1 MDRSWPIVFEGPTN
15 PATYRTTTAGKASFV
30 ARTRRTREAAGLP
43 GVCPDPD
50 LSRYELRA
58 ANYFRHVFFP
68 PVCGLCMSTVRS
80 TLLHKLN
87 NSQVPPCALRSSST

>member
-1 MDRSWPIVFEGPTN
+1 MDRFCPFVFEGPN
-15 PATYRTTTAGKASFV
+15 PATYRTTAAGKASFV

-58 ANYFRHVFFP
+58 ANYFRHVFFFQCVGYACP
-68 PVCGLCMSTVRS
+68 PCAQ
-80 TLLHKLN
+80 LLHKLN
-87 NSQVPPCALRSSST
+87 NSQVPPCALRSSSA